1 MSKVT
6 VQSGAGRPTEDD
18 ARAGTGRTGSLMDK
32 GEVKVDVTE
41 WQRNIK
47 ASSKAQDFGISGILY
62 ENSISVFV
70 ALYRILQSQTDAS
83 TVQVVQDLREEFR
96 KFYVWNDALGTQTG
110 QLQRVLETS
119 QNLNTAVLSLLAQ
132 WARVICKCRLHS

>member
-1 MSKVT
+1 
-6 VQSGAGRPTEDD
+6 
-18 ARAGTGRTGSLMDK
+18 MDK